1 MYDHITIPIFITNL
15 VLFPRQSLTIS
26 INNLH
31 DKQMIYDCM
40 LDQKQFGIC
49 LIDNN
54 KTIFGLPKPKL
65 IGTIAKIQN
74 CTDVDR
80 LGMQLHVDLI
90 GRRKFKIIS
99 LISPDIELNDTQ
111 RGKTL
116 NLDTNTYNKKLYLTA
131 HVQTFNDIE
140 DKISLNTWENLILM
154 WKNKLLS
161 NNNNEDINN
170 LYFDRL
176 LKNYDLFTD
185 TPTIDYIYSLSAL
198 GSSTPNDLQIILES
212 LTIDDLLSNVKKL
225 FKSKFN

>member
-1 MYDHITIPIFITNL
+1 MIMPIFTTNL
-15 VLFPRQSLTIS
+15 VLFPRQSLTVS

-49 LIDNN
+49 LLDNN
-54 KTIFGLPKPKL
+54 KTIFGLAKPKM

-74 CTDVDR
+74 CTDIDR
-80 LGMQLHVDLI
+80 LGMQLQVDLI

-99 LISPDIELNDTQ
+99 LIRPDIELNGIQYD
-111 RGKTL
+111 KTL
-116 NLDTNTYNKKLYLTA
+116 NLDQNTYNKKLYLTA

-140 DKISLNTWENLILM
+140 DKISLNIWENLVLL
-154 WKNKLLS
+154 WKNKILSS
-161 NNNNEDINN
+161 NNHVNDTY
-170 LYFDRL
+170 LDRI

-198 GSSTPNDLQIILES
+198 GSSSPNDLQMILES
-212 LTIDDLLSNVKKL
+212 LTMYELLSNVTKL